1 VNIFDARN
9 IKVANISDAGNIKV
23 SNIINAKNID
33 LLNIVDV
40 FGTSSNRVIVIRRGT
55 CVSVC

>member
-9 IKVANISDAGNIKV
+9 IKVASISDAGNIKV

-33 LLNIVDV
+33 LWNIVDV
-40 FGTSSNRVIVIRRGT
+40 FGTSTNRVIVIRRET